1 MKRSL
6 PDILIIFLLTAA
18 TIIFEISLSRLFSY
32 LLSFHF
38 VLIIIAFSILGLGIG
53 QISYAKFYNRIDKA
67 LGFWVALPAIA
78 TFLGFSLLLLLSKIG
93 SSSFNDLGLLAFII
107 FSIVPFI
114 AIGIVYAFIFEK
126 NKRHASTFYAIDLIG
141 AAGGALVSVFLLN
154 TFSLVYVVAIAI
166 GLLLLVWAIHALASK
181 NRYSGAI
188 AILSVAIVILMGL
201 GKDAFNIDIP
211 VSKDPS
217 KDMYRLMN
225 NPALQSEKLESRW
238 SAFGKTDLVQFTYP
252 DSTVSK
258 TMFIDGAAGTEVVN
272 IDELAKDALKI
283 RKALSGFPAVFAMN
297 FVNENDK
304 DSVLIIGPGGGI
316 DIAAAYF
323 SGYSY
328 VDAVEVNPSFVQLM
342 EKYNPATFLEKESI
356 KVEVN
361 EGRNFVIKNKGKY
374 DAILLTI
381 PVTKGSRGTDFYG
394 LTENYL
400 FTMEALADYLEGLT
414 ENGAIYFTMHG
425 RQEVYKMLA
434 NYMELQDRMGIGQ
447 KEALKKV
454 YIFSNG
460 MNPVLVI
467 KKTPFEQEIIEEVHR
482 IAHYLELDQDA
493 FYFPYIKQEGLDT
506 IVRNVN
512 YQWFMFDDLIYDIS
526 SGTYPHDELWKTASI
541 NLRPVS
547 DDSPYFFNYNNG
559 IPDAMAT
566 PLWLG
571 IFIIG
576 WFLFNHV
583 NKWKSVSFYE
593 DTSVTAQKKF
603 RVLALLVF
611 LLGFSYILIQGYL
624 FQVLNL
630 KLSSPSQSFS
640 LLLFTFLLG
649 NGMGSLMTRAFKKNL
664 PQKLTVY
671 AALIIIACLVTVYV
685 LLPMWYERLSEFW
698 VAILLLF
705 PSFFIGVPFP
715 LLLRIAT
722 SFKEKQIIS
731 YLLGIS
737 SVAGVAA
744 SIFAIVIS
752 ILYGYSYVFLLGLLG
767 YAVLI
772 VMAYRLKNPEIVQL

>member
-1 MKRSL
+1 MKKSL

-53 QISYAKFYNRIDKA
+53 QISYAKFYNRMDKA
-67 LGFWVALPAIA
+67 LGFWAALPAIA
-78 TFLGFSLLLLLSKIG
+78 MFLGFSLLLALSKISG
-93 SSSFNDLGLLAFII
+93 SSFNDLGLLAFIV

-114 AIGIVYAFIFEK
+114 AIGVVYTFIFER

-141 AAGGALVSVFLLN
+141 AAGGALVSVYLLN
-154 TFSLVYVVAIAI
+154 TFSLVFVVAIAI
-166 GLLLLVWAIHALASK
+166 ALLLVVWAIHAFASK
-181 NRYSGAI
+181 NRYSMALSL
-188 AILSVAIVILMGL
+188 LSVAIIILMGL
-201 GKDAFNIDIP
+201 GKDALDIDIP
-211 VSKDPS
+211 ISKDPS

-272 IDELAKDALKI
+272 IDELAKDNIKI

-342 EKYNPATFLEKESI
+342 EKYNPATFLEKENI

-593 DTSVTAQKKF
+593 DTAVTAQKKF

-705 PSFFIGVPFP
+705 PSFFVGVPFP

-772 VMAYRLKNPEIVQL
+772 VMAYRLKKTEIVQL

>member
-53 QISYAKFYNRIDKA
+53 QISYAKFYNRMDKA
-67 LGFWVALPAIA
+67 WDFWAALPVIA
-78 TFLGFSLLLLLSKIG
+78 MFLGFSLLLVLSKIG
-93 SSSFNDLGLLAFII
+93 SSSFNALGLFAFIV

-154 TFSLVYVVAIAI
+154 TFSLVYVVAIVI
-166 GLLLLVWAIHALASK
+166 GLLLLVWAINALANT
-181 NRYSGAI
+181 NRYSRAL
-188 AILSVAIVILMGL
+188 ALLSVAIIILMGL
-201 GKDAFNIDIP
+201 GKDALDIDIP

-272 IDELAKDALKI
+272 IDELAKDTTKM

-328 VDAVEVNPSFVQLM
+328 VDAVEVNPSFVRLM
-342 EKYNPATFLEKESI
+342 EKYNPATFLEKENI
-356 KVEVN
+356 KVVVN
-361 EGRNFVIKNKGKY
+361 EGRNFVIQNKGKY

-434 NYMELQDRMGIGQ
+434 NYLELQDRMGIGQ

-482 IAHYLELDQDA
+482 IAHYLELDQDV

-506 IVRNVN
+506 IVQNVN

-526 SGTYPHDELWKTASI
+526 LGTYPHDELWKTASI

-547 DDSPYFFNYNNG
+547 DDSPYFFNYNIG
-559 IPDAMAT
+559 IPDAMAM

-576 WFLFNHV
+576 WFLFNHA

-593 DTSVTAQKKF
+593 DTTVTALKKF
-603 RVLALLVF
+603 RVLALMAF

-649 NGMGSLMTRAFKKNL
+649 NGMGSLLTKAFKKNL

-671 AALIIIACLVTVYV
+671 VAMIIIASLLTVYV
-685 LLPMWYERLSEFW
+685 LLPMWYEQLSEFW

-772 VMAYRLKNPEIVQL
+772 VMAYRLKKPEIVQL

>member
-1 MKRSL
+1 
-6 PDILIIFLLTAA
+6 
-18 TIIFEISLSRLFSY
+18 
-32 LLSFHF
+32 
-38 VLIIIAFSILGLGIG
+38 
-53 QISYAKFYNRIDKA
+53 
-67 LGFWVALPAIA
+67 
-78 TFLGFSLLLLLSKIG
+78 
-93 SSSFNDLGLLAFII
+93 
-107 FSIVPFI
+107 
-114 AIGIVYAFIFEK
+114 
-126 NKRHASTFYAIDLIG
+126 
-141 AAGGALVSVFLLN
+141 
-154 TFSLVYVVAIAI
+154 
-166 GLLLLVWAIHALASK
+166 
-181 NRYSGAI
+181 
-188 AILSVAIVILMGL
+188 
-201 GKDAFNIDIP
+201 
-211 VSKDPS
+211 
-217 KDMYRLMN
+217 
-225 NPALQSEKLESRW
+225 
-238 SAFGKTDLVQFTYP
+238 
-252 DSTVSK
+252 
-258 TMFIDGAAGTEVVN
+258 
-272 IDELAKDALKI
+272 
-283 RKALSGFPAVFAMN
+283 
-297 FVNENDK
+297 
-304 DSVLIIGPGGGI
+304 
-316 DIAAAYF
+316 
-323 SGYSY
+323 
-328 VDAVEVNPSFVQLM
+328 
-342 EKYNPATFLEKESI
+342 
-356 KVEVN
+356 
-361 EGRNFVIKNKGKY
+361 
-374 DAILLTI
+374 
-381 PVTKGSRGTDFYG
+381 
-394 LTENYL
+394 
-400 FTMEALADYLEGLT
+400 
-414 ENGAIYFTMHG
+414 
-425 RQEVYKMLA
+425 
-434 NYMELQDRMGIGQ
+434 MELQNRMGIGP

-467 KKTPFEQEIIEEVHR
+467 KKTPFEQEMIEEVHR
-482 IAHYLELDQDA
+482 IAHYLGLDQDV

-512 YQWFMFDDLIYDIS
+512 YQWLMFDDLIYDIS

-571 IFIIG
+571 IFILG
-576 WFLFNHV
+576 WFLFNHI

-593 DTSVTAQKKF
+593 DTAVTAQKKF
-603 RVLALLVF
+603 RVLALLAF

-649 NGMGSLMTRAFKKNL
+649 NGMGSLTTRAFKKNL

-671 AALIIIACLVTVYV
+671 AALIIITSLLTVYV

-772 VMAYRLKNPEIVQL
+772 VMAYRLKKPKIVHL

>member
-1 MKRSL
+1 MKR
-6 PDILIIFLLTAA
+6 PVANILTIFLLTAA

-53 QISYAKFYNRIDKA
+53 QISYAKFYKRMDNT
-67 LGFWVALPAIA
+67 LVFWAAMPAVSM
-78 TFLGFSLLLLLSKIG
+78 FLSFFLLLVLSKIG
-93 SSSFNDLGLLAFII
+93 ISSYTDFALPVFII
-107 FSIVPFI
+107 LSMVPFI
-114 AIGIVYAFIFEK
+114 AIGIVYAFIFEA
-126 NKRHASTFYAIDLIG
+126 NKRYVSTLYAIDLIG
-141 AAGGALVSVFLLN
+141 AAGGALASVFLLN
-154 TFSLVYVVAIAI
+154 SFSLVYVVAIAI
-166 GLLLLVWAIHALASK
+166 GLLLLVWAIRALASK
-181 NRYSGAI
+181 NRYSRAF
-188 AILSVAIVILMGL
+188 ALLSLTIIFLLGI
-201 GKDAFNIDIP
+201 GKDALDVDIP

-217 KDMYRLMN
+217 KDMYRLMG
-225 NPALQSEKLESRW
+225 NPTLQSETLESRW
-238 SAFGKTDLVQFTYP
+238 SAFGKTDLVRFTYP

-258 TMFIDGAAGTEVVN
+258 TMFIDGAAGTEMVN
-272 IDELAKDALKI
+272 IDELAKDSIKM
-283 RKALSGFPAVFAMN
+283 RKTLSGFPAVFAMN
-297 FVNENDK
+297 FVKENDK

-323 SGYSY
+323 SGYRY
-328 VDAVEVNPSFVQLM
+328 IDAVEVNPSFVQLM
-342 EKYNPATFLEKESI
+342 EKYNPATFLDKENI
-356 KVEVN
+356 KVQVN

-414 ENGAIYFTMHG
+414 ENGTIYFTMHAK
-425 RQEVYKMLA
+425 QEVYKMLA
-434 NYMELQDRMGIGQ
+434 NYLELQDRIGIGQ
-447 KEALKKV
+447 KEALKKI

-467 KKTPFEQEIIEEVHR
+467 KKTPFEQKMIEEVHR
-482 IAHYLELDQDA
+482 IAHYLELDQDV

-506 IVRNVN
+506 ILRNVN
-512 YQWFMFDDLIYDIS
+512 YQWFMFDNLIYNIS
-526 SGTYPHDELWKTASI
+526 SGNFPHNELWKAASI

-547 DDSPYFFNYNNG
+547 DDSPYFFNYNKG

-576 WFLFNHV
+576 WLLFNHV
-583 NKWKSVSFYE
+583 NKWRSVSFYE
-593 DTSVTAQKKF
+593 DTAITARKKF
-603 RVLALLVF
+603 RILALMAF

-649 NGMGSLMTRAFKKNL
+649 NGMGSLMTGAFKKNL
-664 PQKLTVY
+664 SKKLTVY
-671 AALIIIACLVTVYV
+671 ATLIILACLLTVYV
-685 LLPMWYERLSEFW
+685 LLPIWYERLSEFW
-698 VAILLLF
+698 IAIVLLF

-731 YLLGIS
+731 HLLGIS
-737 SVAGVAA
+737 SVASVAA

-752 ILYGYSYVFLLGLLG
+752 ILYGYRFVFLIGLLG

-772 VMAYRLKNPEIVQL
+772 VVAFRLKKSKIVQP